1 MVRIETRALSPAEER
16 ALVEEVGGGPSRGE
30 TGCLL
35 AGGLLAMPVLGWVVA
50 DNLADWLGLAHG
62 VSVRTGA
69 FSGLAVGALW
79 AAWPFLLVGRGARR
93 LLRDERRARLA
104 AGPVERWTFE
114 PARGWNVECRAA
126 RALLLELTDGRL
138 VLLASRR
145 LDGVPP
151 DSCPGHVEM
160 EVLPQLDRVL
170 SLEVSGEPR
179 PTEPARLTLEELG
192 NDYPLKARRF
202 SEIAPLGLGEATRSR
217 LGLPPQ
223 APEGPARTPE
233 VSMRQADAARLPLD
247 RTIRAGE
254 EGDRLTCLATA
265 PARVASALLTWGAPL
280 LGVAA
285 VVAARAAGVRMPR
298 GGAAA
303 SVFLVLAALWVLVA
317 APLGEMLRHHSARR
331 VLHRGR
337 GPLVHV
343 AGRARALR
351 TFESPLTGRPALV
364 ARVDLLL
371 GPHGLMQG
379 VDFELVTPD
388 GAALRVDVREARLL
402 REGGERR
409 IVRVETRDAE
419 RLLGSVEADWAR
431 KRRFQFAG
439 EDVVGEGDTVHVLG
453 RLDASGVVA
462 GTRDRPLLIWTGAVP
477 RAALS
482 PLFA

>member
-1 MVRIETRALSPAEER
+1 VVRIETRPLSPAEEQ
-16 ALVEEVGGGPSRGE
+16 ALVEEVAVGPSRGE

-35 AGGLLAMPVLGWVVA
+35 AGGLLGVPVLGWLVA

-62 VSVRTGA
+62 PSVRAGA
-69 FSGLAVGALW
+69 LAGLAVGALW
-79 AAWPFLLVGRGARR
+79 AAWPFLLMGRAGRR

-145 LDGVPP
+145 LDGVPA

-170 SLEVSGEPR
+170 SLGASGVPR

-202 SEIAPLGLGEATRSR
+202 SEITPLGLGEATRSR
-217 LGLPPQ
+217 LGLPPR
-223 APEGPARTPE
+223 AAGGPALTHDVP
-233 VSMRQADAARLPLD
+233 ARRAEAGRLALD
-247 RTIRAGE
+247 RAIRASE
-254 EGDRLTCLATA
+254 PGDRLTHLAGA
-265 PARVASALLTWGAPL
+265 GARVASALLTWGAPVI
-280 LGVAA
+280 GVVA
-285 VVAARAAGVRMPR
+285 VVAARAAGIRMPR

-317 APLGEMLRHHSARR
+317 APLGEMLRFRSAHRALR
-331 VLHRGR
+331 RGR

-343 AGRARALR
+343 SGRARALR
-351 TFESPLTGRPALV
+351 TFPAPLTGRPAVV

-371 GPHGLMQG
+371 GEHGLMQG
-379 VDFELVTPD
+379 VDFDLVGPD

-402 REGGERR
+402 REGGDRR
-409 IVRVETRDAE
+409 IVRVETHDAQ
-419 RLLGSVEADWAR
+419 RLLGNVDADWAR
-431 KRRFQFAG
+431 TQRFQFPG
-439 EDVVGEGDTVHVLG
+439 EDVVGDGDAVHVLG
-453 RLDASGVVA
+453 RLDPAGVVA
-462 GTRDRPLLIWTGAVP
+462 GTPGRPLLLWTGDVP
-477 RAALS
+477 RASLS
-482 PLFA
+482 PLLA